1 VNKFLLAT
9 AAVLAAVFFWVLLT
23 LPPARIALAAA
34 DDGTI
39 AGILHVHT
47 SRSDGLSSP
56 EVVAAAAA
64 RAGLKFLVFTDH
76 GDATRPPDPPAY
88 RSGVLCLDGVEVST
102 SGGHYVAIDMPAS
115 PYPLGGE
122 ARDVVEDVRR
132 LGGFGIAAHPDS
144 PKPQL
149 RWDDWTA
156 PFDAIEL
163 LNPDTSWRLLA
174 QSPGWRGDWRLLKGF
189 LHYPFRAPEVIASL
203 IQPTTAVEKWAA
215 LARQRRIVTIAGADA
230 HAKLTPRNAD
240 PGDSRLA
247 LPYPGYEPSFRVMSV
262 HVRVDAPMTG
272 RAATDAAVLMRAI
285 RNGHLYTAVDG
296 LATPPSFALSAT
308 NALGTV
314 HEGDVLGLGGPVLL
328 HVQSNA
334 PAGFVTIVHDGAKVI
349 SAARD
354 TQDHVVHAGDGPG
367 LYWAEIVSNIGL
379 PPVTWIRSNPV
390 YIRQRDASQ
399 AATLP
404 PAVGAPT
411 VPTGP
416 SLPTDPSVPT
426 VPGVPRDPAA
436 VPRNDAVFDGRSL
449 TGWSLEHDARSIAAA
464 EIAPG
469 ASGNEIRYRFGL
481 ADGPAVGQYASLAL
495 NLPVGAGSSDG
506 VRFTVRADKPMRVS
520 LQVRDTT
527 ADRWQRSIYVDRTAQ
542 ERTVTFAD
550 LQPVGVTHVRSPER
564 DAIRSLMFVVDT
576 MNTRPGTS
584 GQIWIRAA
592 ALVRSAP

>member
-1 VNKFLLAT
+1 VNKLRVNERLLAT

-23 LPPARIALAAA
+23 LPPGRIALAAA

-39 AGILHVHT
+39 PGILHVHT

-56 EVVAAAAA
+56 DEVAAAAA

-149 RWDDWTA
+149 RWADWTA

-174 QSPGWRGDWRLLKGF
+174 QSPGWRSDWRLLKGF
-189 LHYPFRAPEVIASL
+189 LDYPFRPPEVIASL
-203 IQPTTAVEKWAA
+203 IQPTAALEKWAV
-215 LARQRRIVTIAGADA
+215 LAGQRRIVTIAGADA
-230 HAKLTPRNAD
+230 HAKLTLRGAD
-240 PGDSRLA
+240 PGESRFA
-247 LPYPGYEPSFRVMSV
+247 LPFPGYEPSFRVMSV
-262 HVRVDAPMTG
+262 HVRVDVAMTG
-272 RAATDAAVLMRAI
+272 QAAADAAVLMRAI

-296 LATPPSFALSAT
+296 LATPPSFVLSAT

-328 HVQSNA
+328 RVQSNA
-334 PAGFVTIVHDGAKVI
+334 PAGFVTIVHDGTRVI
-349 SAARD
+349 ATVRD
-354 TQDHVVHAGDGPG
+354 TQDHVVHAGEGPAV
-367 LYWAEIVSNIGL
+367 YWAEIVSPVGL

-390 YIRQRDASQ
+390 YIRQRDASPV
-399 AATLP
+399 TP
-404 PAVGAPT
+404 VINVMNVPT
-411 VPTGP
+411 VPTV
-416 SLPTDPSVPT
+416 PTDPVAIQ
-426 VPGVPRDPAA
+426 PG
-436 VPRNDAVFDGRSL
+436 DAVFDGRSM
-449 TGWSLEHDARSIAAA
+449 TGWGVEHDARSIAAA
-464 EIAPG
+464 DVAPG
-469 ASGNEIRYRFGL
+469 ASGNEILYRFGL
-481 ADGPAVGQYASLAL
+481 AGGPAAGQYASLVL
-495 NLPVGAGSSDG
+495 SLPLGAGMHDG
-506 VRFTVRADKPMRVS
+506 VRISVRADRPMRVS

-550 LQPVGVTHVRSPER
+550 LRPVSVTHVQRPAR
-564 DAIRSLMFVVDT
+564 DAMRSVMFVVDT
-576 MNTRPGTS
+576 TNTRPGTS
-584 GQIWIRAA
+584 GQIWIKAA

>member
-1 VNKFLLAT
+1 VKKLLLAT

-23 LPPARIALAAA
+23 LPPARIAVAAA

-39 AGILHVHT
+39 AGIIHVHT

-56 EVVAAAAA
+56 EHVAAAAA

-76 GDATRPPDPPAY
+76 GDATRPPDPPTY

-149 RWDDWTA
+149 RWADWTA

-174 QSPGWRGDWRLLKGF
+174 QSPGWGSDWRLLKGF
-189 LHYPFRAPEVIASL
+189 LDYPFRAPEVIASL
-203 IQPTTAVEKWAA
+203 IQPTTALEKWAA
-215 LARQRRIVTIAGADA
+215 LASQRRIVSIAGADA
-230 HAKLTPRNAD
+230 HAKLTPRSAD
-240 PGDSRLA
+240 PGDSRFA
-247 LPYPGYEPSFRVMSV
+247 LPFPGYESSFRAMSV
-262 HVRVDAPMTG
+262 HVRVDAALTG
-272 RAATDAAVLMRAI
+272 QAAADAAVLMRAI

-296 LATPPSFALSAT
+296 LATPPAFALSAT

-334 PAGFVTIVHDGAKVI
+334 PAGFVTIVHDGTKVI
-349 SAARD
+349 STARD
-354 TQDHVVHAGDGPG
+354 TQDHVVHAGEGPA
-367 LYWAEIVSNIGL
+367 LYWAEIVSSVGL

-390 YIRQRDASQ
+390 YIRQRDASP
-399 AATLP
+399 P
-404 PAVGAPT
+404 PA
-411 VPTGP
+411 
-416 SLPTDPSVPT
+416 DPVAIQAS
-426 VPGVPRDPAA
+426 
-436 VPRNDAVFDGRSL
+436 DAVFDGRSL
-449 TGWSLEHDARSIAAA
+449 NGWSVEHDARSQAAA
-464 EIAPG
+464 DIAPG
-469 ASGNEIRYRFGL
+469 ASGNEMLYRFAL
-481 ADGPAVGQYASLAL
+481 AGGAAVGQYASLVL
-495 NLPVGAGSSDG
+495 NLPLGASSYSG
-506 VRFTVRADKPMRVS
+506 VRFTVRADRPMRVS

-527 ADRWQRSIYVDRTAQ
+527 ADRWQRSIYVDRTAG

-550 LQPVGVTHVRSPER
+550 LQPVGVTHVRSPAR
-564 DAIRSLMFVVDT
+564 DAMRSLMLVVDT
-576 MNTRPGTS
+576 TNTRPGTS

-592 ALVRSAP
+592 ALVRSSQ